1 MFVSKLVTV
10 CTYRQ
15 SIRQLVKA
23 EGGGQHGGADGEAGA
38 AGIAALASRA
48 SGRIP
53 PTLPAGNFWLLLD
66 HQDLVI
72 AKVTQQRVVWIW
84 DGGKAERRNPLED
97 GQKVEDRRKTTEEV
111 DSVVDPQLGTRS

>member
-1 MFVSKLVTV
+1 MQHNGALPNKPLIMSSFVKQKIVSLLVSVGRV

-23 EGGGQHGGADGEAGA
+23 KGGGQHGGADGEAGT

-66 HQDLVI
+66 HQDLVVT
-72 AKVTQQRVVWIW
+72 KVTQQ
-84 DGGKAERRNPLED
+84 
-97 GQKVEDRRKTTEEV
+97 
-111 DSVVDPQLGTRS
+111 